1 MLSTGGWK
9 TGKRRSAVNLYTIA
23 DPHLSF
29 GVDKPMDIFRGW
41 DNYVERLEENWQA
54 DVYKRQVQRGVCTD

>member
-1 MLSTGGWK
+1 M
-9 TGKRRSAVNLYTIA
+9 NLYTIA

-54 DVYKRQVQRGVCTD
+54 VVRPEDTVVVAGDISWGIRCV